1 MIEIFT
7 MSRKAEDYES
17 YEKFLQKYETTIIE
31 SYEEYM
37 EQGHSWCWCLVGN
50 VIQEHE
56 YGEEHET
63 KYGTKHFS
71 RGTKVYL
78 APAQW
83 GDGYEN
89 IVVIGLSRYKKKYIE
104 VITRSAY
111 IENLRMKKIY
121 SSVILKRMC
130 TSQYR
135 WWGDTDADRDSIIEY
150 LENRNPEEAQ
160 RQKELLLN
168 NSLDTES

>member
-1 MIEIFT
+1 M
-7 MSRKAEDYES
+7 
-17 YEKFLQKYETTIIE
+17 
-31 SYEEYM
+31 
-37 EQGHSWCWCLVGN
+37 
-50 VIQEHE
+50 
-56 YGEEHET
+56 
-63 KYGTKHFS
+63 
-71 RGTKVYL
+71 YL

-121 SSVILKRMC
+121 SPVILKRMC